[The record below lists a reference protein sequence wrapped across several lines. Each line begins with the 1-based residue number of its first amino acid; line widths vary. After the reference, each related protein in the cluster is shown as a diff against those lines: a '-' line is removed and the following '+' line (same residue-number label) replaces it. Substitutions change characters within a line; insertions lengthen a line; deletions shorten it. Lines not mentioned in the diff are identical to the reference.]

1 MRDSSKGMIE
11 FIDALETDEGYFA
24 IIAVPKNDLIKNCRF
39 AVTHTA
45 YKAIR
50 KILGSRPLDTM
61 PGLKYRYFW
70 KGSMGGK
77 TEQKIFLGIRCEVG
91 KDSKSIDIEVPHYL
105 AANLKW
111 FNEMKTLDEAESLEC

>member
-1 MRDSSKGMIE
+1 MCDSSKGMIE
-11 FIDALETDEGYFA
+11 FIDALKTDEGYFA
-24 IIAVPKNDLIKNCRF
+24 IIAVPKHDRIKNFRF

-61 PGLKYRYFW
+61 PGLKYRHFW

-77 TEQKIFLGIRCEVG
+77 TEKKIFLGIRCEVDQ
-91 KDSKSIDIEVPHYL
+91 DSKSIDIEVPHSL

-111 FNEMKTLDEAESLEC
+111 FNELPTFDEAKHLLE